1 MLEFL
6 EEGGIFECDT
16 VLCVNGIDHVL
27 DMALL
32 TQIPEFE
39 ADLIRELAEL
49 ILLLIKLP
57 IIPPSPA

>member
-1 MLEFL
+1 MLEYP
-6 EEGGIFECDT
+6 EEGRISTAIPLNE
-16 VLCVNGIDHVL
+16 LSSIDHVL

-49 ILLLIKLP
+49 ILLLR
-57 IIPPSPA
+57 